1 MHHIGNAAFEKK
13 INQELKA
20 YIEQSYQE
28 YLKNKKAG
36 EQQGFK
42 TEYRT
47 SFSVK
52 YNAAGKL
59 SIQTLNY
66 IYSGGAHGLTSVQSF
81 NYDLKA
87 QKRVTLDQIL
97 NTKTKVSKTRDY
109 LYSYIKKHDEL
120 FFPDVKKEDIT
131 LNKDT
136 MFYFTANGI
145 AIVFTSMTCTLCS
158 GNPECAGASL
168 YLSIIKEP
176 YPKRIWLNV
185 STTQTV
191 LTIAALNKDT
201 AIPLTISFHT
211 FLPMTVDFSPS
222 RIELYVP

>member
-1 MHHIGNAAFEKK
+1 MESHAESSGDCSLAFFCICICGPIFKSSSSENTDCQHPYVQKIKELTYPQVHHVGNAAFEKK

-42 TEYRT
+42 TEYQT

-52 YNAAGKL
+52 YNSAGKL

-145 AIVFTSMTCTLCS
+145 AIVFGQYDL
-158 GNPECAGASL
+158 GPYAAGIRDVQVPASI
-168 YLSIIKEP
+168 Y
-176 YPKRIWLNV
+176 
-185 STTQTV
+185 Q
-191 LTIAALNKDT
+191 
-201 AIPLTISFHT
+201 
-211 FLPMTVDFSPS
+211 
-222 RIELYVP
+222 

>member
-1 MHHIGNAAFEKK
+1 MKWNHMLKAAGIAVVLFSLMAYAAPSLKAVQAKTPTVSSHTYKKIKELKYPQVHHIGNAAFEKK

-42 TEYRT
+42 AEYQT

-59 SIQTLNY
+59 SIQTLND
-66 IYSGGAHGLTSVQSF
+66 IYSGGAHGSTTVRTF

-87 QKRVTLDQIL
+87 KKRVTLNHIL
-97 NTKTKVSKTRDY
+97 NTKAKVSKTKDY
-109 LYSYIKKHDEL
+109 LYSYIKKHDTL

-131 LNKDT
+131 LNQNT
-136 MFYFTANGI
+136 TFYFTENGI
-145 AIVFTSMTCTLCS
+145 AIVFGQYEL
-158 GNPECAGASL
+158 GPYAAGIRDVQVPS
-168 YLSIIKEP
+168 SI
-176 YPKRIWLNV
+176 Y
-185 STTQTV
+185 Q
-191 LTIAALNKDT
+191 
-201 AIPLTISFHT
+201 
-211 FLPMTVDFSPS
+211 
-222 RIELYVP
+222 

>member
-1 MHHIGNAAFEKK
+1 MKWNKMMKAAGIAVLFFSVLAYAAPSLKAVQAKTPTVSTHTYKKIKELTYPQVHHIGNAAFEKK

-97 NTKTKVSKTRDY
+97 STKTKVSKTRDY

-145 AIVFTSMTCTLCS
+145 AIVFGQYDL
-158 GNPECAGASL
+158 GPYAAGIRDVQVPASI
-168 YLSIIKEP
+168 Y
-176 YPKRIWLNV
+176 
-185 STTQTV
+185 Q
-191 LTIAALNKDT
+191 
-201 AIPLTISFHT
+201 
-211 FLPMTVDFSPS
+211 
-222 RIELYVP
+222 

>member
-145 AIVFTSMTCTLCS
+145 AIVFGQYDLGLMQRES
-158 GNPECAGASL
+158 GMCRCQPLFINNQRAISEKDMAQCFYHTNRP
-168 YLSIIKEP
+168 
-176 YPKRIWLNV
+176 
-185 STTQTV
+185 
-191 LTIAALNKDT
+191 TIAALNKDT

>member
-1 MHHIGNAAFEKK
+1 MKWNKMMKFAVAAAVLLFSVFAYAAPSLQAVPAKTPTVSSHTYKKIKELKYPQVHHIGNAAFEKN

-36 EQQGFK
+36 EQQGFNA
-42 TEYRT
+42 EYQT

-81 NYDLKA
+81 NYDLKT
-87 QKRVTLDQIL
+87 QKRVTLNQIL
-97 NTKTKVSKTRDY
+97 NTKTKVSKTKDY
-109 LYSYIKKHDEL
+109 LYSYIKKHDTL

-131 LNKDT
+131 LNQDT
-136 MFYFTANGI
+136 TFYFTKNGI
-145 AIVFTSMTCTLCS
+145 AIVFGQYDL
-158 GNPECAGASL
+158 GPYAAGIRDVQVPS
-168 YLSIIKEP
+168 SI
-176 YPKRIWLNV
+176 Y
-185 STTQTV
+185 Q
-191 LTIAALNKDT
+191 
-201 AIPLTISFHT
+201 
-211 FLPMTVDFSPS
+211 
-222 RIELYVP
+222 